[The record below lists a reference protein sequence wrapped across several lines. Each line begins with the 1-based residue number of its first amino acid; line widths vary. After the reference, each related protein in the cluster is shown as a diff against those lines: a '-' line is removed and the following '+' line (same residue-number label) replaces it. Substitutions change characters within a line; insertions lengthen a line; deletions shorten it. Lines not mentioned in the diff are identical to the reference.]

1 MSSSVKTRD
10 SALNAIKRYMAK
22 SVDDAFTMDAE
33 SIKSYMQLLSEQ
45 WTRFNSA
52 QDTVEISCGSENVDI
67 EESKCRAE
75 AQPASVSTPVSA
87 AIRLPKMELPKFSGD
102 STEWIGFFDAFSALV
117 DCNAA
122 LSNGQKLHYLRSCLR
137 GDALKIISGFKI
149 CDVNYEEAWDLL
161 KSRYKVMRVIV
172 EGHFRAMAN
181 VKRAASDTADAIKEV
196 IDAFQ
201 QHIRELKALGRP
213 VEFWDDWLVYELVN
227 KLGFETRKQWELS
240 LVTDEPPTFEQLAT
254 FLEVRCRSLSMLSS
268 STVLLP
274 AKGKTASVCKPTNV
288 FHAVQDQDSTGCT
301 FCNGPLKIYSCEN
314 FRDLDANGKSKFVR
328 ESRVCMNCLSSG
340 HYKAKCNST
349 SACRICHQR
358 HHTLLHNAAATTNA
372 TTVAHFVNSAS
383 LRPFSPAADVMDQT
397 NVTVSSA
404 NGPSTN
410 TAAACTSSHLNANP
424 NQLCPRERTVL
435 LATAL
440 VKVRDCS
447 GHWQPARLLFDSGSH
462 ASFVTESCVQRL
474 GLPRRGSAILISGI
488 GSSQGIRSKGEV
500 LLSLSSHFSDLCFT
514 VDALILPKI
523 TSDLPTQPLKVLA
536 WPHIQDIFLA
546 DQHFMKPGR
555 IDILVRMD
563 VMGQLLCSE
572 IRKGP
577 PGTPMAQRTVF
588 GWTLFGNVDGS
599 ESTSLG
605 LQSLHCEVHL
615 DRALT
620 RLWELEEAP
629 KKAHLTY
636 EERYCEEFFEKTH
649 RRSPDG
655 RFIVELP
662 LKSDVPLGASRSY
675 AVRSLLSI
683 EKRLARDDDLR
694 QRYNEFM
701 QELIDMKHMELA
713 PPPTDQTFY
722 MPHHPVIKESSVT
735 TKLRVVFNASAK
747 TTTGNSLN
755 DALFNASLRS
765 NRGHREMYRQIC
777 MSTKNLDLQRIVWR
791 RDPTL
796 PIKDYRMLR
805 VTYGVAAASYLAV
818 KSLQQTAKYSSHIC
832 EKAAA
837 VIHKDFYMDDFLT
850 GASSKEELLCLQRNV
865 SEILKEGGFELRKWA
880 SNCAELF
887 ENVSNASENISHYLV
902 DSKDVHALGLIWN
915 TEEDYFTFS
924 VNLNQPPTILTK
936 RTFLSDASTLFD
948 PLGLLAPATI
958 RSKMWFQEI
967 WLMSVGWDD
976 VIPDCIAAQWRQHRS
991 ELLLLSSLKISRW
1004 FGTGAGESFTELHI
1018 FADDSERV
1026 YAAVMY
1032 ARTLHNDGTITVV
1045 LISSKTKVA
1054 PLKTTTLPRLE
1065 LCAAHLAAKL
1075 ARSVL
1080 HSWGDLRYP
1089 IYASTDSTITLAW
1102 LQAHPRKVANKFQ
1115 LGVRKAQLKIFR
1127 SANPA
1132 DDANEFLSGM
1142 QLDDAGSAKNV
1153 GAHEQHPEVQL
1164 DDANTV

>member
-22 SVDDAFTMDAE
+22 ITDDAFTMDAE

-52 QDTVEISCGSENVDI
+52 QDAVEISCGSDNMDI
-67 EESKCRAE
+67 EESVRIQAETWYSTALANFNRAQKCRAE
-75 AQPASVSTPVSA
+75 AQPASVTTPVSA

-102 STEWIGFFDAFSALV
+102 STEWIGFFDAFSTLV

-122 LSNGQKLHYLRSCLR
+122 LSNGEKLHYLRSCLR

-161 KSRYKVMRVIV
+161 KSRYKVMRVIA

-181 VKRAASDTADAIKEV
+181 VKRAASDTADAIKGV

-201 QHIRELKALGRP
+201 QHIRELKALGCP

-227 KLGFETRKQWELS
+227 KLDFETREQWELS
-240 LVTDEPPTFEQLAT
+240 LVTDEPPSFEQLST
-254 FLEVRCRSLSMLSS
+254 FLEVRYRSLSMLSS
-268 STVLLP
+268 STVLVP
-274 AKGKTASVCKPTNV
+274 AKGKTASVCKSTNV
-288 FHAVQDQDSTGCT
+288 FHAVQDQNSTGC
-301 FCNGPLKIYSCEN
+301 
-314 FRDLDANGKSKFVR
+314 
-328 ESRVCMNCLSSG
+328 

-358 HHTLLHNAAATTNA
+358 HHTLLHNTTATTNA

-383 LRPFSPAADVMDQT
+383 LRPFSPAADVMHQT
-397 NVTVSSA
+397 NATVSSA
-404 NGPSTN
+404 NGPSTD
-410 TAAACTSSHLNANP
+410 TAAACTSSYLNANP
-424 NQLCPRERTVL
+424 NQPHPRERTVL
-435 LATAL
+435 LTTAL
-440 VKVRDCS
+440 VQVRDCS
-447 GHWQPARLLFDSGSH
+447 GHWQPSRLLFDSGSP

-488 GSSQGIRSKGEV
+488 GSSQGIRSRGEV
-500 LLSLSSHFSDLCFT
+500 LLSVSSHFSAQCFT

-523 TSDLPTQPLKVLA
+523 RSDLPTQPLKVSA
-536 WPHIQDIFLA
+536 WPPIQDLLLA
-546 DQHFMKPGR
+546 DQHFMKPER
-555 IDILVRMD
+555 IDILVGMD

-605 LQSLHCEVHL
+605 LQSLHCEVQL

-636 EERYCEEFFEKTH
+636 EQRYCEELFEKTH

-694 QRYNEFM
+694 QSYNEFM

-713 PPPTDQTFY
+713 PPSTDQTFY
-722 MPHHPVIKESSVT
+722 MPHHPVVKESSVT
-735 TKLRVVFNASAK
+735 TKLKVVFNASAK
-747 TTTGNSLN
+747 STTGNSLN
-755 DALFNASLRS
+755 DALFVGPQLQPDLYSILTRF
-765 NRGHREMYRQIC
+765 RTHRYAVTADIAKMYRQIC

-791 RDPTL
+791 RDPTS

-837 VIHKDFYMDDFLT
+837 VIHKDFYMDDLLT

-865 SEILKEGGFELRKWA
+865 SEKLKEGGFELRKWA

-948 PLGLLAPATI
+948 PLGLLAPATK

-967 WLMSVGWDD
+967 WRMSVGWDD

-1004 FGTGAGESFTELHI
+1004 FGSGAGESFTKLHI
-1018 FADDSERV
+1018 FADASERT

-1032 ARTLHNDGTITVV
+1032 ARTLHNDGSNTVV

-1075 ARSVL
+1075 ARNVL

-1089 IYASTDSTITLAW
+1089 IYAWTDSTITLAW
-1102 LQAHPRKVANKFQ
+1102 LQAHPSKWITFVANRVADIQ
-1115 LGVRKAQLKIFR
+1115 EVLPPECWNHIR
-1127 SANPA
+1127 SELNPA
-1132 DDANEFLSGM
+1132 DWLRLNYCI
-1142 QLDDAGSAKNV
+1142 KNYGGLV
-1153 GAHEQHPEVQL
+1153 L
-1164 DDANTV
+1164 NS

>member
-10 SALNAIKRYMAK
+10 SALNAIKQYMAK
-22 SVDDAFTMDAE
+22 STDDAFTMDAE

-52 QDTVEISCGSENVDI
+52 QDAVEISCGCDNVDI
-67 EESKCRAE
+67 EESVRTQAETWYSTALANFNRVQKCRAE
-75 AQPASVSTPVSA
+75 AQPASVTTPVSA
-87 AIRLPKMELPKFSGD
+87 AIRLPKMELPNFSGD
-102 STEWIGFFDAFSALV
+102 STEWIGFFDAFSTLV

-181 VKRAASDTADAIKEV
+181 VKRAASDTVDAIKGV

-201 QHIRELKALGRP
+201 QHIHELKALGRP
-213 VEFWDDWLVYELVN
+213 VEFWDDWLEYELVN
-227 KLGFETRKQWELS
+227 KLDFETRKQWELS
-240 LVTDEPPTFEQLAT
+240 LVTDEPPSFEQLST
-254 FLEVRCRSLSMLSS
+254 FLEVRCRSLSMLSP
-268 STVLLP
+268 STVLVS
-274 AKGKTASVCKPTNV
+274 AKGKTASVCKSTKV
-288 FHAVQDQDSTGCT
+288 FHAVQDQNSTGCT
-301 FCNGPLKIYSCEN
+301 FCNGPHKIYSCEK

-358 HHTLLHNAAATTNA
+358 HHTLLHNTAATTNA

-383 LRPFSPAADVMDQT
+383 LRPFSPAADVMHQT
-397 NVTVSSA
+397 NATVSSN
-404 NGPSTN
+404 NGPSTDI
-410 TAAACTSSHLNANP
+410 AAACTSSYLNANP
-424 NQLCPRERTVL
+424 NQPHPRERTVL

-488 GSSQGIRSKGEV
+488 GSSRGIRSRGEV
-500 LLSLSSHFSDLCFT
+500 LLSLSSHFSAQCFT

-523 TSDLPTQPLKVLA
+523 TSDLPTQPLKVSA
-536 WPHIQDIFLA
+536 WPHIQDLLLA
-546 DQHFMKPGR
+546 DQHFMKPRR
-555 IDILVRMD
+555 IDILVGMG

-577 PGTPMAQRTVF
+577 PGTPMNQRTVF

-599 ESTSLG
+599 KSTSLG

-636 EERYCEEFFEKTH
+636 EERYCEELFEKTH

-662 LKSDVPLGASRSY
+662 LKSDVALGASRSY

-683 EKRLARDDDLR
+683 EKRLARDEDLR
-694 QRYNEFM
+694 QRCNEFM
-701 QELIDMKHMELA
+701 QELLDMKHMELA
-713 PPPTDQTFY
+713 PPSTDQTFC
-722 MPHHPVIKESSVT
+722 MLHHPVVKESSVT

-755 DALFNASLRS
+755 DALFV
-765 NRGHREMYRQIC
+765 GPQ
-777 MSTKNLDLQRIVWR
+777 LQ
-791 RDPTL
+791 
-796 PIKDYRMLR
+796 
-805 VTYGVAAASYLAV
+805 
-818 KSLQQTAKYSSHIC
+818 
-832 EKAAA
+832 
-837 VIHKDFYMDDFLT
+837 
-850 GASSKEELLCLQRNV
+850 
-865 SEILKEGGFELRKWA
+865 
-880 SNCAELF
+880 
-887 ENVSNASENISHYLV
+887 
-902 DSKDVHALGLIWN
+902 
-915 TEEDYFTFS
+915 
-924 VNLNQPPTILTK
+924 
-936 RTFLSDASTLFD
+936 
-948 PLGLLAPATI
+948 
-958 RSKMWFQEI
+958 
-967 WLMSVGWDD
+967 
-976 VIPDCIAAQWRQHRS
+976 
-991 ELLLLSSLKISRW
+991 
-1004 FGTGAGESFTELHI
+1004 
-1018 FADDSERV
+1018 
-1026 YAAVMY
+1026 
-1032 ARTLHNDGTITVV
+1032 
-1045 LISSKTKVA
+1045 
-1054 PLKTTTLPRLE
+1054 
-1065 LCAAHLAAKL
+1065 
-1075 ARSVL
+1075 
-1080 HSWGDLRYP
+1080 P
-1089 IYASTDSTITLAW
+1089 IYAWTDSTITLAW
-1102 LQAHPRKVANKFQ
+1102 LQAHPSKWITFVANRVADIQEVLPLECWNHIRSELNPADCASRGVALSELLYQKLWWSGPEFLKGPDHFWKLSPSQHTTQ
-1115 LGVRKAQLKIFR
+1115 LGVRSKVVTHATSSDDHWPVFIHLFSLPIITNKPRINAPKRVGPPCCQEISEAELRLIRRKPIPLR
-1127 SANPA
+1127 SSILTLQPY
-1132 DDANEFLSGM
+1132 
-1142 QLDDAGSAKNV
+1142 LDGKNV
-1153 GAHEQHPEVQL
+1153 LRVGGRIKNAEKAADVRHPIILPKNCPLAKLRVVTLKTPHGELVRPIVKLCPLPTKGDLFHEETT
-1164 DDANTV
+1164 NSS

>member
-1 MSSSVKTRD
+1 M
-10 SALNAIKRYMAK
+10 
-22 SVDDAFTMDAE
+22 
-33 SIKSYMQLLSEQ
+33 
-45 WTRFNSA
+45 
-52 QDTVEISCGSENVDI
+52 
-67 EESKCRAE
+67 
-75 AQPASVSTPVSA
+75 
-87 AIRLPKMELPKFSGD
+87 
-102 STEWIGFFDAFSALV
+102 
-117 DCNAA
+117 
-122 LSNGQKLHYLRSCLR
+122 H
-137 GDALKIISGFKI
+137 
-149 CDVNYEEAWDLL
+149 
-161 KSRYKVMRVIV
+161 
-172 EGHFRAMAN
+172 
-181 VKRAASDTADAIKEV
+181 
-196 IDAFQ
+196 
-201 QHIRELKALGRP
+201 
-213 VEFWDDWLVYELVN
+213 
-227 KLGFETRKQWELS
+227 
-240 LVTDEPPTFEQLAT
+240 
-254 FLEVRCRSLSMLSS
+254 
-268 STVLLP
+268 
-274 AKGKTASVCKPTNV
+274 
-288 FHAVQDQDSTGCT
+288 
-301 FCNGPLKIYSCEN
+301 
-314 FRDLDANGKSKFVR
+314 
-328 ESRVCMNCLSSG
+328 
-340 HYKAKCNST
+340 
-349 SACRICHQR
+349 
-358 HHTLLHNAAATTNA
+358 
-372 TTVAHFVNSAS
+372 
-383 LRPFSPAADVMDQT
+383 QT
-397 NVTVSSA
+397 NGTVSSA
-404 NGPSTN
+404 NGPSTD
-410 TAAACTSSHLNANP
+410 TAADCSSSHLNANP
-424 NQLCPRERTVL
+424 NQPRPRDRTVL

-462 ASFVTESCVQRL
+462 ASFVTES
-474 GLPRRGSAILISGI
+474 S
-488 GSSQGIRSKGEV
+488 
-500 LLSLSSHFSDLCFT
+500 LCFT
-514 VDALILPKI
+514 VDALFLPKI
-523 TSDLPTQPLKVLA
+523 TSDLPTQPLKVSA
-536 WPHIQDIFLA
+536 WPHIQNLFLA

-555 IDILVRMD
+555 IDILVGMD
-563 VMGQLLCSE
+563 VMVQLLCSE

-577 PGTPMAQRTVF
+577 PGTPVAQRTVF
-588 GWTLFGNVDGS
+588 GWTLFANVDES

-636 EERYCEEFFEKTH
+636 EERYFEEFCEKTH

-713 PPPTDQTFY
+713 PPPTDQTIY

-735 TKLRVVFNASAK
+735 TKLRVDFNASAK

-755 DALFNASLRS
+755 DALFVGPQFQPDLYSILTRF
-765 NRGHREMYRQIC
+765 RTHRYAVTADIAKMYRQIC
-777 MSTKNLDLQRIVWR
+777 MSTKNLNLQRIVWR

-837 VIHKDFYMDDFLT
+837 VIHKDFYMDDLLT

-924 VNLNQPPTILTK
+924 VNLNQPPTILTM

-967 WLMSVGWDD
+967 WRMSVGWDD
-976 VIPDCIAAQWRQHRS
+976 VIPDCIAAQSRHRS

-1004 FGTGAGESFTELHI
+1004 FGSGAGESFTELHI
-1018 FADDSERV
+1018 FADVSERA
-1026 YAAVMY
+1026 YAAVLY
-1032 ARTLHNDGTITVV
+1032 ARTLHNDGSITVV
-1045 LISSKTKVA
+1045 LISSKIKVA

-1089 IYASTDSTITLAW
+1089 IYAWTDSTITLAW
-1102 LQAHPRKVANKFQ
+1102 LQAHPSKWITFVANRVADIQ
-1115 LGVRKAQLKIFR
+1115 EVLPPECWNHIR
-1127 SANPA
+1127 SELNPA
-1132 DDANEFLSGM
+1132 DCASRGVTPSELLHQKLWWSGPEFLKGPDHFWKLSPLRRIIAYVLRFFVNARVKTRINAAKRVGSPCC
-1142 QLDDAGSAKNV
+1142 QEISEAELRLISRRKPIPILTLHPYLDEKNVLRIGGRIKNAEVAADVRHPIILPKNCPLAKLIIHDIHEFTLDAGPPLMQTILQRRYWVIGARSLIRSTYRKCVKCTCLNRNLAAHSMGDLPAAIGRCLVPSPSPVIPPLMRAFGSAVLLLNI
-1153 GAHEQHPEVQL
+1153 HQFLRLSSTTRRLPHQQQQRQQRQQQLEQVCAIVCGEQ
-1164 DDANTV
+1164 

>member
-1 MSSSVKTRD
+1 
-10 SALNAIKRYMAK
+10 
-22 SVDDAFTMDAE
+22 
-33 SIKSYMQLLSEQ
+33 
-45 WTRFNSA
+45 
-52 QDTVEISCGSENVDI
+52 
-67 EESKCRAE
+67 
-75 AQPASVSTPVSA
+75 
-87 AIRLPKMELPKFSGD
+87 
-102 STEWIGFFDAFSALV
+102 
-117 DCNAA
+117 
-122 LSNGQKLHYLRSCLR
+122 
-137 GDALKIISGFKI
+137 
-149 CDVNYEEAWDLL
+149 
-161 KSRYKVMRVIV
+161 
-172 EGHFRAMAN
+172 
-181 VKRAASDTADAIKEV
+181 
-196 IDAFQ
+196 
-201 QHIRELKALGRP
+201 
-213 VEFWDDWLVYELVN
+213 
-227 KLGFETRKQWELS
+227 
-240 LVTDEPPTFEQLAT
+240 
-254 FLEVRCRSLSMLSS
+254 
-268 STVLLP
+268 
-274 AKGKTASVCKPTNV
+274 
-288 FHAVQDQDSTGCT
+288 
-301 FCNGPLKIYSCEN
+301 
-314 FRDLDANGKSKFVR
+314 
-328 ESRVCMNCLSSG
+328 
-340 HYKAKCNST
+340 
-349 SACRICHQR
+349 
-358 HHTLLHNAAATTNA
+358 
-372 TTVAHFVNSAS
+372 
-383 LRPFSPAADVMDQT
+383 
-397 NVTVSSA
+397 
-404 NGPSTN
+404 
-410 TAAACTSSHLNANP
+410 
-424 NQLCPRERTVL
+424 
-435 LATAL
+435 
-440 VKVRDCS
+440 
-447 GHWQPARLLFDSGSH
+447 
-462 ASFVTESCVQRL
+462 
-474 GLPRRGSAILISGI
+474 
-488 GSSQGIRSKGEV
+488 
-500 LLSLSSHFSDLCFT
+500 
-514 VDALILPKI
+514 
-523 TSDLPTQPLKVLA
+523 
-536 WPHIQDIFLA
+536 
-546 DQHFMKPGR
+546 
-555 IDILVRMD
+555 
-563 VMGQLLCSE
+563 
-572 IRKGP
+572 
-577 PGTPMAQRTVF
+577 MAQRTVF

-599 ESTSLG
+599 ESASLG

-649 RRSPDG
+649 RRSLDG

-683 EKRLARDDDLR
+683 EKRLARDDDLC

-755 DALFNASLRS
+755 DALFVGPQLQPDLYSILTRF
-765 NRGHREMYRQIC
+765 RTHRYAVTADIAKMYRQIC

-796 PIKDYRMLR
+796 PIRDYRMLR

-837 VIHKDFYMDDFLT
+837 VIHKDFYMDDLLT

-887 ENVSNASENISHYLV
+887 ENVSNASENILHYLV

-936 RTFLSDASTLFD
+936 RNFLSDASTLFD

-967 WLMSVGWDD
+967 WRMSVGWDD

-1018 FADDSERV
+1018 FADASERA

-1032 ARTLHNDGTITVV
+1032 ARTLHNDGSITVV

-1054 PLKTTTLPRLE
+1054 PFKTTTLPRLE

-1089 IYASTDSTITLAW
+1089 IYAWTDSTITLAW
-1102 LQAHPRKVANKFQ
+1102 LQAHPSKWITFVANRVADIQEVLPPECWNHIRSELNPADCASRGVTPSELLHQKLWWSGPEFLKGPDHFWKLSPSQHTTQ
-1115 LGVRKAQLKIFR
+1115 LGVRSKVVAHATSSDDHCPVLIRHSSYSKLRRIIAYVLRFFVNARVKTRINAAKRVGPPCCQEISEAELRLISKRKPIPLR
-1127 SANPA
+1127 SSILTLQPH
-1132 DDANEFLSGM
+1132 
-1142 QLDDAGSAKNV
+1142 LDEKNV
-1153 GAHEQHPEVQL
+1153 LRVGGRIKNAEVAADVRHPIILPKNCPLAKLIIHDIHEFTLHAGPRIMQTILQRRYWVIGARSLIRSTYRKCVKCTCLNRNLAAQSMGDLPAIRTTYARCFIHAAVDFAGPYSYKFTHGRGAKATKGYICVFICMCTGAMHLEFVGDLSTSSFLNAFKRFVSRRDSNIEWRFNPPSAPHMGGYWEIGIKRVKYHLKRVMSEILLSYEEFNTLLTEVEACINSRPLCDNSAAAGDVEVLTPGHFIVGEPLKSIPEPEGQGLRGNLRQRWQAISAMRQHFWRRWRDEYLVSLQRRTKWLRPSRNIEEGDVVAVFNEPTPPTKWTLARVIKCHPGADGRVRVVTLKTPHGELVRPIVKLCPLPTKEDLFHEETT
-1164 DDANTV
+1164 NSS

>member
-1 MSSSVKTRD
+1 
-10 SALNAIKRYMAK
+10 
-22 SVDDAFTMDAE
+22 
-33 SIKSYMQLLSEQ
+33 
-45 WTRFNSA
+45 
-52 QDTVEISCGSENVDI
+52 
-67 EESKCRAE
+67 
-75 AQPASVSTPVSA
+75 
-87 AIRLPKMELPKFSGD
+87 
-102 STEWIGFFDAFSALV
+102 
-117 DCNAA
+117 
-122 LSNGQKLHYLRSCLR
+122 
-137 GDALKIISGFKI
+137 
-149 CDVNYEEAWDLL
+149 
-161 KSRYKVMRVIV
+161 
-172 EGHFRAMAN
+172 
-181 VKRAASDTADAIKEV
+181 
-196 IDAFQ
+196 
-201 QHIRELKALGRP
+201 
-213 VEFWDDWLVYELVN
+213 
-227 KLGFETRKQWELS
+227 
-240 LVTDEPPTFEQLAT
+240 
-254 FLEVRCRSLSMLSS
+254 
-268 STVLLP
+268 
-274 AKGKTASVCKPTNV
+274 
-288 FHAVQDQDSTGCT
+288 
-301 FCNGPLKIYSCEN
+301 
-314 FRDLDANGKSKFVR
+314 
-328 ESRVCMNCLSSG
+328 
-340 HYKAKCNST
+340 
-349 SACRICHQR
+349 
-358 HHTLLHNAAATTNA
+358 
-372 TTVAHFVNSAS
+372 
-383 LRPFSPAADVMDQT
+383 
-397 NVTVSSA
+397 
-404 NGPSTN
+404 
-410 TAAACTSSHLNANP
+410 
-424 NQLCPRERTVL
+424 
-435 LATAL
+435 
-440 VKVRDCS
+440 
-447 GHWQPARLLFDSGSH
+447 
-462 ASFVTESCVQRL
+462 
-474 GLPRRGSAILISGI
+474 
-488 GSSQGIRSKGEV
+488 
-500 LLSLSSHFSDLCFT
+500 
-514 VDALILPKI
+514 
-523 TSDLPTQPLKVLA
+523 
-536 WPHIQDIFLA
+536 
-546 DQHFMKPGR
+546 
-555 IDILVRMD
+555 MD

-599 ESTSLG
+599 ESASLG
-605 LQSLHCEVHL
+605 LQSLHCEVHF

-755 DALFNASLRS
+755 DALFVGPQLQPDLYSILTRF
-765 NRGHREMYRQIC
+765 RTHRYAVTADIAKMYRQIC

-818 KSLQQTAKYSSHIC
+818 KSLQQTAKYSSHIWRR
-832 EKAAA
+832 
-837 VIHKDFYMDDFLT
+837 LLP
-850 GASSKEELLCLQRNV
+850 SSIRTFTWMISSL
-865 SEILKEGGFELRKWA
+865 EGGFELRKWA
-880 SNCAELF
+880 SNFAELF

-936 RTFLSDASTLFD
+936 RNFLSDASTLFD

-967 WLMSVGWDD
+967 WRMSVGWDD

-1018 FADDSERV
+1018 FADASERA

-1032 ARTLHNDGTITVV
+1032 ARTLHNDGSITVV
-1045 LISSKTKVA
+1045 QISSKTKVA

-1089 IYASTDSTITLAW
+1089 IYAWNDSTITLAW
-1102 LQAHPRKVANKFQ
+1102 LQAHPKFNTLLTEVEACVNSRPLCDNSAAAGDVEVLTPGHFIVGEPLKSIPEPEGQGFRGNLRQRWQAISAMRQHFWRRWRDEYLVSLQRRTKWIRPSRKV
-1115 LGVRKAQLKIFR
+1115 
-1127 SANPA
+1127 
-1132 DDANEFLSGM
+1132 M
-1142 QLDDAGSAKNV
+1142 
-1153 GAHEQHPEVQL
+1153 
-1164 DDANTV
+1164 